1 MKEKF
6 TAWAINANSDEGHG
20 FIGRYWW
27 FYQNFVAPPIHMAG
41 CAVALFRT
49 REAARKNLSSVKRA
63 FPAAKVER
71 VSVSINT
78 QKLTKRA
85 PDARKSALKKVS
97 SNKKGSTKPARG

>member
-27 FYQNFVAPPIHMAG
+27 FDQNFVAPPIHMAG

-49 REAARKNLSSVKRA
+49 REAASKNLSSVKRA
-63 FPAAKVER
+63 FPAARVER
-71 VSVSINT
+71 VNVSINT

-85 PDARKSALKKVS
+85 PARAGGGSKK
-97 SNKKGSTKPARG
+97 